1 MSCQFYNKNGNFLIK
16 ITVLYRNWTFLKF
29 QIQKKF
35 SRKRLFRSKIELV
48 SQLDFV
54 TFLNRKKYGYVFW
67 DFYEKISAFIW
78 SQILYNAYSFDYFLC
93 KHSKTHFRFAKGE
106 NDESQFRI
114 LRHIPKFQISTTTVI
129 VQFYYRLA
137 V

>member
-1 MSCQFYNKNGNFLIK
+1 MSCDRIQFYNKNGTFLIK
-16 ITVLYRNWTFLKF
+16 ISKFRWNFLKNGF
-29 QIQKKF
+29 
-35 SRKRLFRSKIELV
+35 FRSKIELV

-54 TFLNRKKYGYVFW
+54 AFLNRKKYGYVFW

-114 LRHIPKFQISTTTVI
+114 LRHIPKFQILIYYYCNSTVLLHG
-129 VQFYYRLA
+129 LA
-137 V
+137 EYV